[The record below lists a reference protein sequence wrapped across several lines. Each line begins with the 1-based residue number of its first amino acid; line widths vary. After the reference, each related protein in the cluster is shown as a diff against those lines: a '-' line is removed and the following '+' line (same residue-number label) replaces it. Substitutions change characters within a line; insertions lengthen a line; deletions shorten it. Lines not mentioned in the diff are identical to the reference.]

1 MKRPSKPRPHSGHAG
16 QRPAPAPAA
25 VEPVDAPVG
34 PPGSF
39 QLVCPFAPT
48 GHQPGAIEGLVR
60 GLAEGVPRQCLLGI
74 TGSGKTFTMASVIA
88 RSGRTA
94 LVLSP
99 NKTLAAQLYS
109 ELKEF
114 FPHNA
119 VEYFVSYYDYYQP
132 EAYVPSSDTYI
143 EKDASRNE
151 NIERLR
157 NSATRS
163 LLDRRDVIIVA
174 SVSCIYGLGSP
185 SNYSR
190 MAVTVEV
197 GQVLGRDTFL
207 RQLTQMQY
215 ARNNMDFRRGTFRVR
230 GDVVEVFPSYEE
242 DTVLR
247 FEFFGDE
254 VEAITRVNPL
264 IGEVLGDLQ
273 RVSIYPQNHYVAPE
287 ERLAQAIPK
296 IEEEL
301 QVRLRELRLKDKLLE
316 AQRLEQRTKHDVE
329 LLKTVG
335 VCNGIENYSRFMDGR
350 DVGQP
355 PFTLLHYFP
364 SDWVLYVDE
373 SHVSVPQVGAMY
385 KGDRSRKETLVE
397 HGFRLPS
404 ALDNRPLKAEEF
416 EAMIGQVVYVS
427 ATPGPF
433 ERKVCG
439 PHVVEQIVRPTG
451 LLDPLIEV
459 KPARTQVDDLLHE
472 VRKTVKQGFRVL
484 VTTLTK
490 RSAEELTNYY
500 ADLGVKVRY
509 LHSEIDALERSAI
522 LRDLRLGEFDVL
534 VGINLLREGLD
545 LPEVALVAILD
556 ADKEGFLRGATSL
569 IQTCGRAAR
578 NVEGRVIFYADKVTA
593 SMQAAIDEVTRRRI
607 TQEIWNTEQGIIPR
621 TILKPIRAGIEALYE
636 MDFASI
642 PDVPEAPGDL
652 ARIRAEDDPRQW
664 PLPRLRGEIARTRAD
679 MLLAANELRFEA
691 AAKLRDTLSELEKIE
706 LSR

>member
-1 MKRPSKPRPHSGHAG
+1 MKPRSKPAPRSGTGAA
-16 QRPAPAPAA
+16 RPAPAAAQVPAP
-25 VEPVDAPVG
+25 EG
-34 PPGSF
+34 PPGAF
-39 QLVCPFAPT
+39 QLVCPFEPT

-60 GLAEGVPRQCLLGI
+60 GLEEGVPRQCLLGI

-88 RSGRTA
+88 RSGRPA

-197 GQVLGRDTFL
+197 GQELGRDTFL

-247 FEFFGDE
+247 FEFFGDD

-264 IGEVLGDLQ
+264 LGEVLGDLQ

-301 QVRLRELRLKDKLLE
+301 DARLRELRLKDKLLE

-350 DVGQP
+350 EVGQP

-373 SHVSVPQVGAMY
+373 SHVSVPQVGAMF

-439 PHVVEQIVRPTG
+439 THVVEQIVRPTG
-451 LLDPLIEV
+451 LLDPPIEV

-490 RSAEELTNYY
+490 RSAEELTNYF

-556 ADKEGFLRGATSL
+556 ADKEGFLRGETSL

-578 NVEGRVIFYADKVTA
+578 NVEGRVIFYADRVTA

-607 TQEIWNTEQGIIPR
+607 TQEVWNTEQGIVPK

-642 PDVPEAPGDL
+642 PEVPDAPGDL
-652 ARIRAEDDPRQW
+652 ARVRPEDDPRQW

-691 AAKLRDTLSELEKIE
+691 AAKLRDTLTDLEKIE